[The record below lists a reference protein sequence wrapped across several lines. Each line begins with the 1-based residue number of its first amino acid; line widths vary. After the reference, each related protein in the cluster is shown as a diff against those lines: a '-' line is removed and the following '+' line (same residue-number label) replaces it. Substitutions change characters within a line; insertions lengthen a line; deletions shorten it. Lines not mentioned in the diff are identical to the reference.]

1 LEIEFETH
9 FSQFLMPNIR
19 GSELGSK
26 KRYAGLKTTKEGDEL
41 IFKGLETVRSDWT
54 QLAKSF
60 QLTLYQMVF
69 AGQNINDYL
78 LQIIADTRSGKLN
91 EQLVYR
97 KRIRR
102 RLDLYVKNVP
112 PHVKAARLADQQNQ
126 ALGKTL
132 RYQHKGW
139 ISYVITVTGPQP
151 VEYLSSKIDYEH
163 YVDKQIKPIAEGI
176 LPFIGLS
183 FEDLTSQQMDLF

>member
-1 LEIEFETH
+1 
-9 FSQFLMPNIR
+9 M
-19 GSELGSK
+19 
-26 KRYAGLKTTKEGDEL
+26 
-41 IFKGLETVRSDWT
+41 ETVRSDWT
-54 QLAKSF
+54 QLAKGF

-69 AGQNINDYL
+69 AGKNVQKVHDYL
-78 LQIIADTRSGKLN
+78 LSVIEDTRLGKLD
-91 EQLVYR
+91 EQLVYH

-112 PHVKAARLADQQNQ
+112 PHVKAARRADQQNK
-126 ALGKTL
+126 AKGKTL

-139 ISYVITVTGPQP
+139 ISYVITVNGPEP
-151 VEYLSSKIDYEH
+151 IEYLTSQIDYEH

-183 FEDLTSQQMDLF
+183 FEDMTSQQMGLF